1 MGKYEAEFYDVHGV
15 MLETRK
21 RREHLSAEDLQK
33 NKALMDTIT
42 RGSAHQLD
50 SEEVREVRPRAP
62 GGPPAARRPVG
73 SRALDGC

>member
-15 MLETRK
+15 VLETRK

-50 SEEVREVRPRAP
+50 TEDAREVSQSDTLL
-62 GGPPAARRPVG
+62 RRCLV
-73 SRALDGC
+73 